1 MHGRNH
7 THTHTH
13 THKHT
18 PHTQTHTHTHR
29 GPAPKLGFI
38 GSEDVIVAL
47 DEEPIPTET
56 DADIAAFINA
66 RICGPKGAPGLGCR
80 V

>member
-1 MHGRNH
+1 MRVCMDETTH

-13 THKHT
+13 TL
-18 PHTQTHTHTHR
+18 THTHR
-29 GPAPKLGFI
+29 GPAAQIGFI
-38 GSEDVIVAL
+38 VIGDVIIWVAL

-66 RICGPKGAPGLGCR
+66 RICGPGLGFR